1 MITSEQP
8 RTDGQAAPGAAVTKI
23 VVGLEEICVSRDPAV
38 VLSCLGLGSC
48 IGISAY
54 DPVSRVAGMAH
65 IVLPDDGGKA
75 KDGPPGKYATTGV
88 PQLIQ
93 DMQQAGALKSRIA
106 IKIAG
111 GARIF
116 ANVKEGSLMD
126 IGFRNLAAVKQALDD
141 NNLRLQGEN
150 TGGSHGR
157 SLLLYVASGL
167 TRVTSA
173 MHEPVDL

>member
-1 MITSEQP
+1 MITSEPVKTNGQP
-8 RTDGQAAPGAAVTKI
+8 DAGAAITKI
-23 VVGLEEICVSRDPAV
+23 VVGLEEICISRDPSV

-48 IGISAY
+48 VGVSAY

-65 IVLPDDGGKA
+65 IVLPDDGGRDREGA
-75 KDGPPGKYATTGV
+75 PGKYANTGI
-88 PQLIQ
+88 PGLIQ
-93 DMQQAGALKSRIA
+93 EMQAAGGLKSRIA

-126 IGFRNLAAVKQALDD
+126 IGFRNLAAVRQALDE
-141 NNLRLQGEN
+141 NGLRLQGEN

-157 SLLLYVASGL
+157 SLLLYVATGL

-173 MHEPVDL
+173 MRDPIDL